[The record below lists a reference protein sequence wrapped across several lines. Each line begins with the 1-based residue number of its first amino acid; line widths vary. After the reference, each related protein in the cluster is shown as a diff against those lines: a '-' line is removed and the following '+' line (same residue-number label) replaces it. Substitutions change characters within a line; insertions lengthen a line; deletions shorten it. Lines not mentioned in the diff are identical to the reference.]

1 MLIPD
6 NIIKDRLK
14 NVYFIWGTGKTTI
27 ANRLREKHGY
37 YVYDVDESR
46 NRQMLLARPE
56 YQPHM
61 CRDYV
66 KEYGVRS
73 FWELPKEVIGEREKH
88 FLEEVTPMIIAELME
103 LSRQYEV
110 IVCEEDLDYEALMPV
125 ASHAVHLQNCGSKFD
140 WFNRPDYIDSINAIK
155 ARVDITEEEKNAII
169 HNAYDA
175 VGGNRMPED
184 VCELPEWVNRLGVK
198 NIVWNDSITVEQTV
212 TEVEEYFWG
221 KDISE

>member
-110 IVCEEDLDYEALMPV
+110 IVCEGDLDYEALMPV

-140 WFNRPDYIDSINAIK
+140 WFNRPDHIDSINAIK
-155 ARVDITEEEKNAII
+155 VRVDITEEEKNAII

-175 VGGNRMPED
+175 VGGNRAPKD
-184 VCELPEWVNRLGVK
+184 VCELPEWVSRLGVK
-198 NIVWNDSITVEQTV
+198 NIVWNDSVTVEQTA
-212 TEVEEYFWG
+212 TEVEEYFW

>member
-110 IVCEEDLDYEALMPV
+110 IVCEGDLD
-125 ASHAVHLQNCGSKFD
+125 
-140 WFNRPDYIDSINAIK
+140 
-155 ARVDITEEEKNAII
+155 
-169 HNAYDA
+169 YDA
-175 VGGNRMPED
+175 VGGNRAPKD
-184 VCELPEWVNRLGVK
+184 VCELPEWVSRLGVK
-198 NIVWNDSITVEQTV
+198 NIVWNDSVTVEKTA
-212 TEVEEYFWG
+212 TEVEESSGRIYPSDYKRLFG
-221 KDISE
+221 ACERAYNA